1 MDYRQKALE
10 LHQRLRG
17 KIGIYNKINL
27 QNEADLALVYTP
39 GVAEPCKLIAQNKEL
54 AYQYT
59 AKGNLLAVVTD
70 GTAVLGLGN
79 IGPEAALPVIEGKCF
94 LFKEFADIDA
104 LPLCLGTTDVD
115 EIVETIIHL
124 APTFGG
130 INLEDISSP
139 RCFAILRKLKQKLSI
154 PVFHDDCQ
162 GTAVVVLAALINAA
176 QILKRDLR
184 QLEIVINGV
193 GAAGIGIAELLKAAG
208 LQKLILC
215 TREGALYPCCPQ
227 KLVELLFRLAKSS
240 NPEREKGKLS
250 EVLSGADVFIGVSGP
265 QVLNREMIRKMNSQP
280 IIFALANPL
289 PEIKPE
295 EALAAGAFIVGTGRS
310 DYPNQ
315 INNLLAFPGIFRGAL
330 AVQAKEINEL
340 MLLEAARAL
349 AQIIVPSKTR
359 LLPKVFDSRVST
371 VLAEAVAAAAF
382 KSGVVR

>member
-10 LHQRLRG
+10 LHQCLRG

-79 IGPEAALPVIEGKCF
+79 LGPEAALPVIEGKCF

-215 TREGALYPCCPQ
+215 TREGALYPGCPQ
-227 KLVELLFRLAKSS
+227 KLDEEQFRLAKST